1 MQALILKGT
10 TIPGLIND
18 IKTTLEKS
26 DLSYGHGMETALD
39 EAAYLVSFVLR
50 LPPDFDPYETGLS
63 ITDSQGDELAKLLQ
77 MRIEE
82 RKPLVY
88 LLGDTWLAGYKFMV
102 NEQVLVPRSP
112 IARLIQE
119 RFFTWWLGAGE

>member
-1 MQALILKGT
+1 MILKGT
-10 TIPGLIND
+10 TIPDLINE

-50 LPPDFDPYETGLS
+50 LPQDFDPYETGLS

-77 MRIEE
+77 LRIEE
-82 RKPLVY
+82 RKPLV
-88 LLGDTWLAGYKFMV
+88 
-102 NEQVLVPRSP
+102 
-112 IARLIQE
+112 
-119 RFFTWWLGAGE
+119 